1 MRAKKPKTT
10 TVSSRF
16 FLGEAASRF
25 EGSERD
31 VVSETGAVGKLC
43 PGMGAQSGMQFP
55 REARC
60 RNHFPEYAFKTGRSF
75 RKEVLGGP
83 GPALIRNTGT

>member
-10 TVSSRF
+10 TVSSRY

-25 EGSERD
+25 EDSERD

-43 PGMGAQSGMQFP
+43 PGIGTQGGM
-55 REARC
+55 
-60 RNHFPEYAFKTGRSF
+60 
-75 RKEVLGGP
+75 
-83 GPALIRNTGT
+83 